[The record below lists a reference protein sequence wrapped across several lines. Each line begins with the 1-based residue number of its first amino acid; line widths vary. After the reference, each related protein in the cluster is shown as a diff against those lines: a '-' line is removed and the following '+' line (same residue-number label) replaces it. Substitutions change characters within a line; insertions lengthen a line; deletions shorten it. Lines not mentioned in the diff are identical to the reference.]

1 PCSFEGQLRWT
12 TDRVAR
18 HYHRRSAKSQEKRRR
33 AGAVSSRGCR
43 KMDQKRRLE
52 GWKAGRLEG
61 GRAGRQK
68 VEGAQG
74 SKAERTR
81 LFRGSVDLASLIERE
96 PLLELGGDIG
106 AAGRGRQIDC
116 RLGGFDRGVEPAG
129 GGIRRRQG
137 IERRQVATAGCGG
150 RALGKRHRLVGLP
163 QRRVGGGGTDPGE
176 AAQRLRVAGTRVE
189 NLFELGDRLGRL
201 ALLRQQLREVPP
213 RLGVVGPQR
222 QRTVIVLE
230 RLVVASGQLQH
241 RRQVVVSL
249 RVVGIEAQRLA
260 EPSNR
265 FVALA

>member
-43 KMDQKRRLE
+43 KMDQKR
-52 GWKAGRLEG
+52 RLEG

-137 IERRQVATAGCGG
+137 IERRQVA
-150 RALGKRHRLVGLP
+150 
-163 QRRVGGGGTDPGE
+163 
-176 AAQRLRVAGTRVE
+176 
-189 NLFELGDRLGRL
+189 
-201 ALLRQQLREVPP
+201 
-213 RLGVVGPQR
+213 
-222 QRTVIVLE
+222 
-230 RLVVASGQLQH
+230 
-241 RRQVVVSL
+241 
-249 RVVGIEAQRLA
+249 
-260 EPSNR
+260 
-265 FVALA
+265 